1 MGTRSVTRVIG
12 DGAQVV
18 NMYRQMDGYPSG
30 HGKDLFDFLD
40 GFKIVN
46 GLSGD
51 AGKIANGASCLAAQM
66 VAHFKDGPGNI
77 YLVAGEPGDHGQDYE
92 YIIQANHFEEPVGVI
107 EVTVL
112 GGWHEKAQLFK
123 GSVED
128 FGIFC
133 MKGE

>member
-1 MGTRSVTRVIG
+1 
-12 DGAQVV
+12 
-18 NMYRQMDGYPSG
+18 MYRQMDGYPSG

-51 AGKIANGASCLAAQM
+51 TEKIANGASCLAAQM
-66 VAHFKDGPGNI
+66 VAHFKDGPGSI

-92 YIIQANHFEEPVGVI
+92 YIIQTNHFEAPIGVI

-112 GGWHEKAQLFK
+112 SYDGQLFK
-123 GSVED
+123 GSVEN

-133 MKGE
+133 MKDE